1 MNKDIERLFSKYQ
14 SHPDFLGLPITDVNQ
29 AGAVDDRLL
38 HIAARKGEV
47 QDIEALVAAGADINL
62 PGDLGN
68 TPLHNAALT
77 GSKAAVLK
85 LLELGAKTNIK
96 NEFGETP
103 ADVAGN
109 GGYSDLGA
117 VISSKR

>member
-1 MNKDIERLFSKYQ
+1 MNQDVERLIRKYQ
-14 SHPDFLGLPITDVNQ
+14 GHPDFLGRPITSVNQ
-29 AGAVDDRLL
+29 RGAVDDCLL
-38 HIAARKGEV
+38 HIAARKGQTDE
-47 QDIEALVAAGADINL
+47 IEALVAAGAQIDL

-96 NEFGETP
+96 NEFGETA
-103 ADVAGN
+103 ADVA
-109 GGYSDLGA
+109 A
-117 VISSKR
+117 RV